1 MTRSW
6 HVPMTRV
13 LLGMGLLAAT
23 FSVMTITLS
32 PRAAA
37 PQLPPRPFARDLA
50 VPVAPVEVVAG
61 MSVQGTVEEP
71 GPPLRLFV
79 PGIATPSAESLAQA
93 EPSDEFVAFGRLL
106 QETVDT
112 YTGAPG
118 RFAIAVTDLQ
128 TGHTMGAYEDRS
140 QLSGCVMN
148 LFVILQAVK
157 DVQDGRYPLETVDRL
172 IRATI
177 WSSNATTAR
186 ELYRIVGDGDAV
198 AGVQRVSDLQDEL
211 GLPEV
216 IIDHPPAY
224 IGDSLGIDGNNWM
237 TADAVNRAL
246 AALWYG
252 DVLDETHRAYLLEA
266 MSSVKP
272 GLNYLVAHV
281 PGAATVS
288 HKNGFFPSSIGYVD
302 NDTGI
307 VHVQDGANS
316 YAYAVTFLSEGVPY
330 KYGDLAL
337 GQKLMTLTWDYF
349 ASVYGPEPGV

>member
-1 MTRSW
+1 MAIEAIAGDFVAGDS
-6 HVPMTRV
+6 VA
-13 LLGMGLLAAT
+13 GLALE
-23 FSVMTITLS
+23 VG
-32 PRAAA
+32 
-37 PQLPPRPFARDLA
+37 
-50 VPVAPVEVVAG
+50 PVARV
-61 MSVQGTVEEP
+61 
-71 GPPLRLFV
+71 FV
-79 PGIATPSAESLAQA
+79 PGISTPTAESLAQA
-93 EPSDEFVAFGRLL
+93 SPSDEFLAFGQLL
-106 QETVDT
+106 QATVDA

-128 TGHTMGAYEDRS
+128 TGHTVGAYDDRP

-148 LFVILQAVK
+148 FFVILQAVK
-157 DVQDGRYPLETVDRL
+157 DVQEGRYPLERVDSL

-198 AGVQRVSDLQDEL
+198 VGVQRVANLHDEL

-224 IGDSLGIDGNNWM
+224 TDSIGVDANNWI

-246 AALWYG
+246 SAVWNGY
-252 DVLDETHRAYLLEA
+252 VLDEAHRAYLLEA

-288 HKNGFFPSSIGYVD
+288 HKNGFFPSSIGYID
-302 NDTGI
+302 NDAGI
-307 VHVQDGANS
+307 VHVEHAGGT
-316 YAYAVTFLSEGVPY
+316 YAYAVTFLSEAVPY

-337 GQKLMTLTWDYF
+337 GQKLMTLAWDYF
-349 ASVYGPEPGV
+349 ASVYGPGVAV